1 MRFRRT
7 AQQSA
12 ALFAAVMALRSQGMT
27 RTAIAK
33 ELNVKSHIVQ
43 WYLSARC
50 KAGAA

>member
-1 MRFRRT
+1 MRLRRT

-12 ALFAAVMALRSQGMT
+12 ALFATVMALKSQGMT
-27 RTAIAK
+27 RTAISK
-33 ELNVKSHIVQ
+33 HLNVKSYIVQ